1 MPRIWVNTPKDST
14 SIHLLSYPFLFPPN
28 YVLSYFRAV
37 NYGAMFQAYQSSLRS
52 DHILADM
59 LGTITSDR
67 LNHLSKTLAKFFVLK
82 VSRSNM
88 TTDALNQ
95 IWRRERREM
104 LKPLRV
110 LLGTDEGEQGEDH
123 GGVQQEF
130 FRVVIGEALKEAYG
144 KFWPSCCSQIANI

>member
-1 MPRIWVNTPKDST
+1 MPA
-14 SIHLLSYPFLFPPN
+14 FLTHDYLN
-28 YVLSYFRAV
+28 R
-37 NYGAMFQAYQSSLRS
+37 LR
-52 DHILADM
+52 
-59 LGTITSDR
+59 
-67 LNHLSKTLAKFFVLK
+67 KTLANYFVLK

-110 LLGTDEGEQGEDH
+110 LLGADEGEEGEDH

-130 FRVVIGEALKEAYG
+130 FRVVMGEALKEDYG
-144 KFWPSCCSQIANI
+144 KSCCPAALIFLMYE